1 MEKLYG
7 EFVRCIINDF
17 SSLYKLYILFCLSL
31 HNLSESFLFK
41 LEIQH
46 IIHVIIIL

>member
-1 MEKLYG
+1 MEKLCG
-7 EFVRCIINDF
+7 KFVRCIINYF
-17 SSLYKLYILFCLSL
+17 SSLYKLHLLFCLSL
-31 HNLSESFLFK
+31 RDLLESFLFK